1 MLIRDMNQFKKTQ
14 YDNNFN
20 SYPSEKGVNS
30 VYALK
35 SVIAENALSIDL
47 TQSSSTQSR
56 PGGSSSLLFDDNGD
70 LPEIDYG
77 ASVDGFSLTQ
87 KQTDAVLNDI
97 NKIYKM
103 KDSDMKIIFKAH
115 HSNRNRQ
122 IYYFTKTQVLA
133 QDKLSMSLDYSKNF
147 IFKLS
152 NDYVFSHKLLS
163 VILNH
168 HQQKRRLIMSK
179 DIHGHE
185 RLQNLV
191 LKHLALFATDQEDCL
206 EKMGF
211 TNFESILGDKILFS
225 HQSNTLLIN
234 LEKEDAL
241 PAQLFTAHLI

>member
-1 MLIRDMNQFKKTQ
+1 MLIRDMNQVKKNE
-14 YDNNFN
+14 YDRKLNTR
-20 SYPSEKGVNS
+20 SVECGINS

-47 TQSSSTQSR
+47 TQSTSSEQVV
-56 PGGSSSLLFDDNGD
+56 FNENGE
-70 LPEIDYG
+70 LPEISYAAD
-77 ASVDGFSLTQ
+77 VDGFTLTQ

-103 KDSDMKIIFKAH
+103 KDSDMKIIFRAH
-115 HSNRNRQ
+115 HSNRNRD
-122 IYYFTKTQVLA
+122 IYYFVKTQVLSP
-133 QDKLSMSLDYSKNF
+133 DKLSLSLNYSKNF

-152 NDYVFSHKLLS
+152 NDYVFSQQLLS

-168 HQQKRRLIMSK
+168 HQQKKRLIMSK
-179 DIHGHE
+179 DIKGHE
-185 RLQNLV
+185 RLQNLA

-211 TNFESILGDKILFS
+211 TNFEHILGDKILFS

-241 PAQLFTAHLI
+241 PSQLFTAHIN

>member
-1 MLIRDMNQFKKTQ
+1 MLIRDMNQVKKNE
-14 YDNNFN
+14 YDRKLNTR
-20 SYPSEKGVNS
+20 SVERGINS

-47 TQSSSTQSR
+47 TQSASR
-56 PGGSSSLLFDDNGD
+56 EPVVFNENGE
-70 LPEIDYG
+70 LPDISYAADVE
-77 ASVDGFSLTQ
+77 GFTLTQ

-133 QDKLSMSLDYSKNF
+133 QDKLSLALDYRKNF

-152 NDYVFSHKLLS
+152 NDYVFSQKLLS

-168 HQQKRRLIMSK
+168 HQQKKRLIMSK
-179 DIHGHE
+179 DIRGHE
-185 RLQNLV
+185 RLQNLA

-211 TNFESILGDKILFS
+211 DNFESVLGDKILFS

-241 PAQLFTAHLI
+241 PAQLFTAHIN

>member
-1 MLIRDMNQFKKTQ
+1 MLIRDMNQLKKND
-14 YDNNFN
+14 YSRKFN
-20 SYPSEKGVNS
+20 THSVEHGLNS

-35 SVIAENALSIDL
+35 SVIADNALSIDL
-47 TQSSSTQSR
+47 AQSSSFNEQVE
-56 PGGSSSLLFDDNGD
+56 FDENGD

-103 KDSDMKIIFKAH
+103 KDSDMKIIFRAH

-133 QDKLSMSLDYSKNF
+133 QDKLSMSLDYGKNLM
-147 IFKLS
+147 FKLS

-191 LKHLALFATDQEDCL
+191 LKHLALFATNQEDCL

-211 TNFESILGDKILFS
+211 NNFESVLGDKILFS

-241 PAQLFTAHLI
+241 PAQLFTAHIN

>member
-1 MLIRDMNQFKKTQ
+1 MLIRDMNQVKKSE
-14 YDNNFN
+14 YDRKLNTR
-20 SYPSEKGVNS
+20 SVERGINS

-47 TQSSSTQSR
+47 TQSASSE
-56 PGGSSSLLFDDNGD
+56 PAVFNENGD
-70 LPEIDYG
+70 LPELNYG
-77 ASVDGFSLTQ
+77 ADVKGFTLTQ

-103 KDSDMKIIFKAH
+103 KDSDMKIIFRAH
-115 HSNRNRQ
+115 HSNRNRD
-122 IYYFTKTQVLA
+122 IYYFVKTQVLSP
-133 QDKLSMSLDYSKNF
+133 DKLSLSLNYSKNF

-152 NDYVFSHKLLS
+152 NDYVFSQQLLS

-168 HQQKRRLIMSK
+168 HQQKKRLIMSK
-179 DIHGHE
+179 DIKGHE
-185 RLQNLV
+185 RLQNLA

-211 TNFESILGDKILFS
+211 TNFEHILGDKILFS

-241 PAQLFTAHLI
+241 PSQLFTAHIN

>member
-47 TQSSSTQSR
+47 TQSSSSNGR
-56 PGGSSSLLFDDNGD
+56 VEFDENGG
-70 LPEIDYG
+70 LPEIDYST
-77 ASVDGFSLTQ
+77 SVDGFSLTQ
-87 KQTDAVLNDI
+87 NQTKAVLNDI

-115 HSNRNRQ
+115 NSNRNRQ

-133 QDKLSMSLDYSKNF
+133 QDKLSLSLDYSKNF

-152 NDYVFSHKLLS
+152 NDYVFSHKLLLF
-163 VILNH
+163 ILNH

-191 LKHLALFATDQEDCL
+191 LKHLALFATNQEDCL

-241 PAQLFTAHLI
+241 PSQLFTAHIN

>member
-14 YDNNFN
+14 YDKNFN
-20 SYPSEKGVNS
+20 SYPTEKGLNS

-47 TQSSSTQSR
+47 TQSSSNGQVE
-56 PGGSSSLLFDDNGD
+56 FDESGD

-103 KDSDMKIIFKAH
+103 KDSDMKIIFRAH

-133 QDKLSMSLDYSKNF
+133 QDKLSLSLDYSKNF

-152 NDYVFSHKLLS
+152 NEYVFSQQLLS

-211 TNFESILGDKILFS
+211 DDFEHILGDKILFS
-225 HQSNTLLIN
+225 HSSNTLLIS

-241 PAQLFTAHLI
+241 PSQLFTAHS

>member
-14 YDNNFN
+14 YDKNFN
-20 SYPSEKGVNS
+20 SYPTEKGLNS

-35 SVIAENALSIDL
+35 SVIAQNALSIDL
-47 TQSSSTQSR
+47 TQSSSNGQVE
-56 PGGSSSLLFDDNGD
+56 FDESGD
-70 LPEIDYG
+70 LTEIDYG
-77 ASVDGFSLTQ
+77 TSVDGFSLTQ

-103 KDSDMKIIFKAH
+103 KDSDMKIVFRAH
-115 HSNRNRQ
+115 HSSRHRNV
-122 IYYFTKTQVLA
+122 YYFTKTQVLA
-133 QDKLSMSLDYSKNF
+133 QDKLSLGLDYSKNLM
-147 IFKLS
+147 FKLS

-191 LKHLALFATDQEDCL
+191 LKHLALFATSQEDCL

-211 TNFESILGDKILFS
+211 NNFESILGDKILFS

-241 PAQLFTAHLI
+241 PSQLFTVHIN

>member
-1 MLIRDMNQFKKTQ
+1 MLIRDMNQVKKNE
-14 YDNNFN
+14 YDRKLNTH
-20 SYPSEKGVNS
+20 SVERGINS

-47 TQSSSTQSR
+47 TQSASR
-56 PGGSSSLLFDDNGD
+56 EPVVFNENGE
-70 LPEIDYG
+70 LPDISYAADVE
-77 ASVDGFSLTQ
+77 GFSLTQ

-97 NKIYKM
+97 KKIYKM

-115 HSNRNRQ
+115 HSSRRRNV
-122 IYYFTKTQVLA
+122 YYFTKTQVLA
-133 QDKLSMSLDYSKNF
+133 QDKLSLALDYSKNF

-152 NDYVFSHKLLS
+152 NDYVFSQKLLS

-168 HQQKRRLIMSK
+168 HQQKKRLIMSN
-179 DIHGHE
+179 DIKGLE
-185 RLQNLV
+185 RLQNLA

-211 TNFESILGDKILFS
+211 GNFEHILDDKILFS
-225 HQSNTLLIN
+225 RQSNTLLIN

-241 PAQLFTAHLI
+241 PSQLFTAHIN

>member
-1 MLIRDMNQFKKTQ
+1 MLIRDMNQFKKND
-14 YDNNFN
+14 YDRKFN
-20 SYPSEKGVNS
+20 THSVEHGLNS

-35 SVIAENALSIDL
+35 SVIADNALSIDL
-47 TQSSSTQSR
+47 TQSTSSEQVV
-56 PGGSSSLLFDDNGD
+56 FNENGE
-70 LPEIDYG
+70 LPEISYAAD
-77 ASVDGFSLTQ
+77 VDGFTLTQ
-87 KQTDAVLNDI
+87 RQADAVLNDI

-103 KDSDMKIIFKAH
+103 KDGDMKIIFKAH
-115 HSNRNRQ
+115 HDSRNRD
-122 IYYFTKTQVLA
+122 IYYFVKTQVLA
-133 QDKLSMSLDYSKNF
+133 PDKLSLSLDYSKNF

-152 NDYVFSHKLLS
+152 NDYVFSQQLLS

-179 DIHGHE
+179 DIKGHE
-185 RLQNLV
+185 RLQNLA

-211 TNFESILGDKILFS
+211 TNFEHILGDKILFS

-241 PAQLFTAHLI
+241 PSQLFTAHIN

>member
-1 MLIRDMNQFKKTQ
+1 MLIRDMNQFKKND
-14 YDNNFN
+14 YDRKFN
-20 SYPSEKGVNS
+20 THSVEHGLNS

-35 SVIAENALSIDL
+35 SVIADNALSIDL

-103 KDSDMKIIFKAH
+103 KDSDMKIVFKAH

-163 VILNH
+163 AILNH

-211 TNFESILGDKILFS
+211 NNFESVLGDKILFS

-241 PAQLFTAHLI
+241 PAQLFTAHIN

>member
-14 YDNNFN
+14 YDKNFN
-20 SYPSEKGVNS
+20 SYPTEKGLNS

-35 SVIAENALSIDL
+35 SVIAQNALSIDL
-47 TQSSSTQSR
+47 TQSSSNGQVE
-56 PGGSSSLLFDDNGD
+56 FDESGD

-77 ASVDGFSLTQ
+77 TSVDGFSLTQ

-103 KDSDMKIIFKAH
+103 KDSDMKIVFRAH
-115 HSNRNRQ
+115 HSSRHRNV
-122 IYYFTKTQVLA
+122 YYFTKTQVLA
-133 QDKLSMSLDYSKNF
+133 QDKLSLGLDYSKNLM
-147 IFKLS
+147 FKLS

-191 LKHLALFATDQEDCL
+191 LKHLALFATSQEDCL

-211 TNFESILGDKILFS
+211 NNFESILGDKILFS

-241 PAQLFTAHLI
+241 PSQLFTAHIN

>member
-14 YDNNFN
+14 YDKNFN
-20 SYPSEKGVNS
+20 SYPTEKGLNS

-35 SVIAENALSIDL
+35 SVIADNALSIDL
-47 TQSSSTQSR
+47 TQSTSW
-56 PGGSSSLLFDDNGD
+56 GSSSLLFDDNGD

-77 ASVDGFSLTQ
+77 TSVEGFSLTQ

-97 NKIYKM
+97 KKIYKM

-115 HSNRNRQ
+115 HDSRRRSV
-122 IYYFTKTQVLA
+122 YYFTKTQVLA
-133 QDKLSMSLDYSKNF
+133 QDKLSLSLDYSKNF

-152 NDYVFSHKLLS
+152 NEYVFSQQLLS

-179 DIHGHE
+179 DIKGHE
-185 RLQNLV
+185 RLQNLA
-191 LKHLALFATDQEDCL
+191 LKHLALFATNQEDCL
-206 EKMGF
+206 EKMDF
-211 TNFESILGDKILFS
+211 TNFEHILDDKILFS

-241 PAQLFTAHLI
+241 PAQLFTAHIN

>member
-1 MLIRDMNQFKKTQ
+1 MLIRDMNQFKKND
-14 YDNNFN
+14 YDRKFN
-20 SYPSEKGVNS
+20 THSVEHGLNS

-35 SVIAENALSIDL
+35 SVIADNALSIDL
-47 TQSSSTQSR
+47 TQSSSSNGR
-56 PGGSSSLLFDDNGD
+56 VEFDENGD
-70 LPEIDYG
+70 LPELNYG
-77 ASVDGFSLTQ
+77 ADVEGFTLTQ

-115 HSNRNRQ
+115 HSSRRRNV
-122 IYYFTKTQVLA
+122 YYFTKTQVLA
-133 QDKLSMSLDYSKNF
+133 QDKLSLALDYSKNF

-179 DIHGHE
+179 DIKGHE
-185 RLQNLV
+185 RLQNLA

-211 TNFESILGDKILFS
+211 NNFESILGDKILFS

-241 PAQLFTAHLI
+241 PAQLFTAHIN

>member
-1 MLIRDMNQFKKTQ
+1 MNQVKKNE
-14 YDNNFN
+14 YDRKLNTR
-20 SYPSEKGVNS
+20 SVERGINS

-47 TQSSSTQSR
+47 TQSASR
-56 PGGSSSLLFDDNGD
+56 EPVIFNDNGD

-87 KQTDAVLNDI
+87 KQADAVLNDI

-115 HSNRNRQ
+115 HDSRNRD
-122 IYYFTKTQVLA
+122 IYYFVKTQVLA
-133 QDKLSMSLDYSKNF
+133 PDKLSLSLDYSKNF

-152 NDYVFSHKLLS
+152 NEYVFSQQLLS

-179 DIHGHE
+179 DIKGHE

-191 LKHLALFATDQEDCL
+191 LKHLALFATDQDDCL

-211 TNFESILGDKILFS
+211 DNFEHILGDKILFS
-225 HQSNTLLIN
+225 RSSNTLLIN
-234 LEKEDAL
+234 LEKEDML
-241 PAQLFTAHLI
+241 PSQLFTANH

>member
-1 MLIRDMNQFKKTQ
+1 MLIRDMNQLKKTQ

-20 SYPSEKGVNS
+20 SYPSEKGFNS

-35 SVIAENALSIDL
+35 TVIAESALSIDL
-47 TQSSSTQSR
+47 TQSSSW
-56 PGGSSSLLFDDNGD
+56 GSSTVLFNESGD

-133 QDKLSMSLDYSKNF
+133 QDKLSMSLDYGKNLM
-147 IFKLS
+147 FKLS

-211 TNFESILGDKILFS
+211 NNFESVLGDKILFS

-241 PAQLFTAHLI
+241 PAQLFTAHIN

>member
-14 YDNNFN
+14 YDKNFN
-20 SYPSEKGVNS
+20 SYPTEKGLNS

-35 SVIAENALSIDL
+35 SVIAQNALSIDL
-47 TQSSSTQSR
+47 TQSSSNGQVE
-56 PGGSSSLLFDDNGD
+56 FDESGD
-70 LPEIDYG
+70 LTEIDYG
-77 ASVDGFSLTQ
+77 TSVDGFSLTQ

-103 KDSDMKIIFKAH
+103 KDSDMKIVFRAH
-115 HSNRNRQ
+115 HSSRHRNV
-122 IYYFTKTQVLA
+122 YYFTKTQVLA
-133 QDKLSMSLDYSKNF
+133 QDKLSLGLDYSKNLM
-147 IFKLS
+147 FKLS

-191 LKHLALFATDQEDCL
+191 LKHLALFATSQEDCL

-211 TNFESILGDKILFS
+211 NNFESILGDKILFS

-241 PAQLFTAHLI
+241 PSQLFTAHIN

>member
-1 MLIRDMNQFKKTQ
+1 MLIRDTNQAKKNE
-14 YDNNFN
+14 YDRKLNTH
-20 SYPSEKGVNS
+20 SVERGINS

-47 TQSSSTQSR
+47 TQSLRNDTI
-56 PGGSSSLLFDDNGD
+56 LFDDNGE
-70 LPEIDYG
+70 LPELDY
-77 ASVDGFSLTQ
+77 AADVEGFTITQ

-115 HSNRNRQ
+115 HDSRNRNV
-122 IYYFTKTQVLA
+122 YYFTKTQVLA
-133 QDKLSMSLDYSKNF
+133 QDKLSMSLDYGKNLM
-147 IFKLS
+147 FKLS

-211 TNFESILGDKILFS
+211 TNFESALGDKILFS

-241 PAQLFTAHLI
+241 PAQLFTAHIN

>member
-1 MLIRDMNQFKKTQ
+1 MNQFKKTQ
-14 YDNNFN
+14 YDKNFN
-20 SYPSEKGVNS
+20 SYPTEKGLNS

-35 SVIAENALSIDL
+35 SVIAQNALSIDL
-47 TQSSSTQSR
+47 TQSSSNGQVE
-56 PGGSSSLLFDDNGD
+56 FDESGD

-77 ASVDGFSLTQ
+77 TSVDGFSLTQ

-103 KDSDMKIIFKAH
+103 KDSDMKIVFRAH
-115 HSNRNRQ
+115 HSSRHRNV
-122 IYYFTKTQVLA
+122 YYFTKTQVLA
-133 QDKLSMSLDYSKNF
+133 QDKLSLGLDYSKNLM
-147 IFKLS
+147 FKLS

-191 LKHLALFATDQEDCL
+191 LKHLALFATSQEDCL

-211 TNFESILGDKILFS
+211 NNFESILGDKILFS

-241 PAQLFTAHLI
+241 PSQLFTAHIN